1 MKVREIDIDFSEAKL
16 HWTPEDPEFA
26 LFWNATST
34 FLPYLEPF
42 LNRTVRAAI
51 DLLPEDATQLRDDC
65 KTFIAQ
71 EGRHYRNHE
80 KLNEFLR
87 RSGYPDL
94 ARREAGMKAD
104 YKRYHETKGHKYCMG
119 YAEGFET
126 LGPIIACFF
135 LEAARELEKASVD
148 DPTADLWRW
157 HLAEEY
163 EHRHVA
169 NYAFHS
175 VYKSYWY
182 RLWGICY
189 SAPHMLGYML
199 GTGLYMIREDRRTGR
214 IKDPWRSRVRF
225 ASMVLRLFAYLLPR
239 VVKSLHPKYDPMD
252 IPPPARCMEVLEH
265 AETRWG
271 PKAREVSAA
280 GAA

>member
-1 MKVREIDIDFSEAKL
+1 MKIRNIDIDFSSAKL
-16 HWTPEDPEFA
+16 HWTPDDPEFA
-26 LFWNATST
+26 QFWNGAST

-42 LNRTVRAAI
+42 LNRTVRAGM
-51 DLLPEDATQLRDDC
+51 DLLPEDATYLREEC
-65 KTFIAQ
+65 RIFIAQ
-71 EGRHYRNHE
+71 EGRHYKNHE
-80 KLNEFLR
+80 KFNTFVR
-87 RSGYPDL
+87 ASGYPEL
-94 ARREAGMKAD
+94 ARREAKMKAD
-104 YKRYHETKGHKYCMG
+104 YERFWTTKGHKYCMG

-135 LEAARELEKASVD
+135 LEGSRELQKPNVD

-169 NYAFHS
+169 NYLFHA

-189 SAPHMLGYML
+189 SAPHMLGYMI
-199 GTGLYMIREDRRTGR
+199 GTGLYMVREDWKNGR

-225 ASMVLRLFAYLLPR
+225 ASMIVRLFAYIIPR
-239 VVKSLHPKYDPMD
+239 VIKSIHPKYDP
-252 IPPPARCMEVLEH
+252 INLPPPERCMEVLEQS
-265 AETRWG
+265 EERWG
-271 PKAREVSAA
+271 KPKPLAA
-280 GAA
+280 